1 MMKKVIV
8 LCAVLLLSASMV
20 MAADVGFR
28 PISARIEAMGGA
40 GIATARGNDSLF
52 MNPAT
57 LAHGKFSLN
66 LPVVSLTV
74 FNPYAILDSRI
85 PEYIEAGGD
94 SMPMDIALEYMN
106 KIVTAGRGEVVTTDV
121 GFSFTGGGLGLG
133 VNVQEQ
139 LHTTSTDGQLANDKF
154 IAELNVAAPVGLG
167 FRLNLVPD
175 VLSIDVGATAKFVYK
190 AYTEKIGAPQLITI
204 LNSDDPAYAFMSE
217 TALAA
222 GWAVP
227 IDIGANIN
235 LPIGLRLSAVARN
248 INAKYTMQ
256 DYSELGGWLNEM
268 TEMAGMEPIYTDQAP
283 ASTTTAAA
291 EYVIPWTLDV
301 GFGWMPYIGSALRPS
316 LAVDLTDVLGVIE
329 NPDTVWNNLTAGAEI
344 KLLSML
350 DIRGG
355 INKGYYSVGVGLD
368 LLVIHVDA
376 SYYWREFGV
385 DIGDKPAD
393 ALTIRVN
400 LGVDG

>member
-1 MMKKVIV
+1 M
-8 LCAVLLLSASMV
+8 L
-20 MAADVGFR
+20 
-28 PISARIEAMGGA
+28 
-40 GIATARGNDSLF
+40 
-52 MNPAT
+52 
-57 LAHGKFSLN
+57 
-66 LPVVSLTV
+66 
-74 FNPYAILDSRI
+74 
-85 PEYIEAGGD
+85 
-94 SMPMDIALEYMN
+94 
-106 KIVTAGRGEVVTTDV
+106 TTDV
-121 GFSFTGGGLGLG
+121 GFSFTGGGFGLV

-154 IAELNVAAPVGLG
+154 IAELNVAAPFGLG

-175 VLSIDVGATAKFVYK
+175 VLSIDIGATAKFVYK

-283 ASTTTAAA
+283 ASTTTAAP
-291 EYVIPWTLDV
+291 EYIIPWTLDV